1 MTAEPTLALAVVV
14 AKTVTLVLGGLVT
27 FVTWQAFRRTGRPAL
42 KALFVGFAFVTLG
55 SLAAGIV
62 DQLLPVDP
70 DYALVVESVLT
81 AVGFAVVAASLYV
94 E

>member
-1 MTAEPTLALAVVV
+1 MTADPTLAFAVVA

-27 FVTWQAFRRTGRPAL
+27 FVTWKAFRRTGRPAL
-42 KALFVGFAFVTLG
+42 RALFIGFAVVTLG
-55 SLAAGIV
+55 SLAAGVV
-62 DQLLPVDP
+62 DQLLAVDS

-81 AVGFAVVAASLYV
+81 ALGFSVVAASLYV